1 MYSCS
6 FQLYCTLGPWQIG
19 STVPQHHTTHG
30 DVVRFRGE
38 GPHAHPMHAH
48 MRYNVRRAPHVDVPP
63 TRFDERRGRLVAED
77 TATEGR
83 EPHGPC
89 AHDLNKMTHSL
100 TMRRVDPRVLKKA
113 SPSSRS
119 WLFNGFNEFEMAAWH
134 LPAPTADCSTPP
146 LIASSTPLP
155 RMCSARDASLRRISG
170 VQRLKPLDGRQQP
183 IVSER
188 VELGTYCQGH
198 SKSRCAYTDWQRAF
212 WPSRGQR
219 KLESFKL
226 G

>member
-1 MYSCS
+1 
-6 FQLYCTLGPWQIG
+6 
-19 STVPQHHTTHG
+19 
-30 DVVRFRGE
+30 
-38 GPHAHPMHAH
+38 
-48 MRYNVRRAPHVDVPP
+48 
-63 TRFDERRGRLVAED
+63 
-77 TATEGR
+77 
-83 EPHGPC
+83 
-89 AHDLNKMTHSL
+89 MTHSL

-113 SPSSRS
+113 SPSGRI